1 MLFNKKRVFASRRSR
16 DKRRRQ
22 YATRVGIVFIFC
34 ATLIALVSWVSWRPE
49 INIHTVTVFG
59 NTTVSEEDIRSFL
72 DERLGGGYLNIVS
85 RANVFLFQPKVV
97 EAGLKSS
104 FAKIQNVE
112 VSRDSFNSIVVTI
125 EERKPFYLWC
135 DEQVADKNENQ
146 CYFLDIDG
154 YAFAP
159 APYFSGSVYFEF
171 YKPFSEDKN
180 PVGTYFLPEAEFKRL
195 IAFRNSLRE
204 VDIEVR
210 KFKILDT
217 LDYAFI
223 LKEGTDIFF
232 NPKQDFDALF
242 NNLAATFDTEQF
254 IQKRKRGFSL
264 EYIDLR
270 FDNKVYY
277 RFE

>member
-97 EAGLKSS
+97 EADLKSS

-204 VDIEVR
+204 VNIEAQ
-210 KFKILDT
+210 KFKILET

-242 NNLAATFDTEQF
+242 NNLSATFDTEQF

-277 RFE
+277 RFQ

>member
-22 YATRVGIVFIFC
+22 YATRV
-34 ATLIALVSWVSWRPE
+34 A
-49 INIHTVTVFG
+49 
-59 NTTVSEEDIRSFL
+59 VSEEDIRGFL
-72 DERLGGGYLNIVS
+72 EERLGGGYLNIVS
-85 RANVFLFQPKVV
+85 RANVFLFQPKVI

-104 FAKIQNVE
+104 FAKIQDVE

-204 VDIEVR
+204 VNIEAQ
-210 KFKILDT
+210 KFKILET

-242 NNLAATFDTEQF
+242 NNLSATFDTEQF